1 VKRFPGDNTLD
12 TSLRKKRDRLRRF
25 IRFYPPY
32 LGAGVKVD
40 SISEDFRTI
49 DVSMPL
55 KFWNKNYVGTHF
67 GGSLYTMCD
76 PFFMLILLHQLGPDY
91 IVWDK
96 AATIRFKRPGR
107 GTVKA
112 RFHISA
118 DTIEDIRAQ
127 ADRESKVEP
136 QFQVL
141 VTDGDGNVIAEVDKL
156 LYVRKKQLT
165 KAASS

>member
-1 VKRFPGDNTLD
+1 LD
-12 TSLRKKRDRLRRF
+12 PLLKKKRDRLRRF

-32 LGAGVKVD
+32 IGAGVKVD
-40 SISEDFRTI
+40 SISEDFHTI
-49 DVSMPL
+49 EVSMPL

-76 PFFMLILLHQLGPDY
+76 PFFVLILIHQLGPNY

-118 DTIEDIRAQ
+118 DTVEDIRAQ
-127 ADRESKVEP
+127 ADREGKVEP
-136 QFQVL
+136 QFQVF
-141 VTDGDGNVIAEVDKL
+141 VTDNDGNVIAEVDKL
-156 LYVRKKQLT
+156 LYVRKKQPAT
-165 KAASS
+165 SK

>member
-1 VKRFPGDNTLD
+1 MNANLEKQRKRL
-12 TSLRKKRDRLRRF
+12 KRF

-32 LGAGVKVD
+32 LGAGVKVE

-49 DVSMPL
+49 EVSMRL

-76 PFFMLILLHQLGPDY
+76 PFFMLILLHQLGPEY

-112 RFHISA
+112 RFHIPA
-118 DTIEDIRAQ
+118 DTVADIRAQ
-127 ADRESKVEP
+127 ADREGKVEP
-136 QFQVL
+136 RFQVL

-156 LYVRKKQLT
+156 LYVRKKQL
-165 KAASS
+165 AARK